1 MSSSIYVSG
10 DAIVTNHDT
19 METLP
24 LSSTPRFEPLV
35 APAGIQVVDPIDGG
49 QFTFL
54 TPEPVETDP
63 APEDALPVPVD
74 GAVSVDTDVIRTPYL
89 VGVWIRNGEF
99 DLVEQCTGGDQVSLP
114 DGRYVVEFSSVQLKL
129 YLGIDG
135 PATVDATGDLV
146 EFSTPGQSDVVI
158 GLRSYHEQPARTIT
172 TTESPH
178 DVMKAISQFRGAL
191 KTTSPER
198 SFPTLRGHPPLVE
211 FGEEFSAPG
220 GTRLSPA
227 SLSIELPPRW
237 DRILPAAPLSYYLDA
252 ELVPGEQAQLHI
264 DGQTVPLVGPD
275 GYEQRLAKI
284 LKHVF
289 TLDCVVR
296 TEGLYNVDLH
306 ERSVIEEHTD
316 LDLDRL
322 YDLSLAERT
331 QAYLEVPFEAV
342 EPATPEWKLT
352 ADVQPDP
359 ENVPVLPFLAS
370 DLAMI
375 RATGDDDIEPEDLS
389 EASPDV
395 ESFFRDGPTMPDRPV
410 LLRGAADV
418 RSKTTSE
425 DSTVA
430 ERVFRP
436 DPTDSLMHT
445 FVGDGIPL
453 GATKMTPEMFR
464 RRLEYEPVESDRVRV
479 DVIVNEEAMSDETAV
494 SDVYGTR
501 DWIDFDVT
509 IHSDLTQ
516 GELADVFQRDTDF
529 LHYIG
534 HVDDN
539 GFKCSDGYLDV
550 RSLSSVNLSGFLL
563 NACQSYE
570 QGKALV
576 DAGAVGGI
584 VTLANIPNPTAT
596 RIGKA
601 IARLLNT
608 GFSIATARSLL
619 ENDEQLASRY
629 MVIGDGHT
637 NIVENQS
644 GAPYVI
650 NIQEKINGEIS
661 LDIWG
666 YPIARISIGGLRSWH
681 SNLFDANYINPT
693 VIEDTQISIEQFN
706 EFMDSENNPL
716 LFNGELSW
724 KSSIDVD

>member
-1 MSSSIYVSG
+1 M
-10 DAIVTNHDT
+10 NHDT

-24 LSSTPRFEPLV
+24 LSSTPRFEPLA
-35 APAGIQVVDPIDGG
+35 APTGIQVVDPIDGG

-54 TPEPVETDP
+54 TTEPVETDP

-74 GAVSVDTDVIRTPYL
+74 GAVSIDTDVIRTPYL
-89 VGVWIRNGEF
+89 VGVWIRDGNF
-99 DLVEQCTGGDQVSLP
+99 DLVEQLTGGDRVSLP
-114 DGRYVVEFSSVQLKL
+114 EGRYVVEFSSVQLKL

-135 PATVDATGDLV
+135 PATVDATGDIV
-146 EFSTPGQSDVVI
+146 EFTTSGESDVVI

-172 TTESPH
+172 TTADPR
-178 DVMKAISQFRGAL
+178 DVMKAISQFRAAL

-211 FGEEFSAPG
+211 LGEEFSAPG
-220 GTRLSPA
+220 GARLSPA
-227 SLSIELPPRW
+227 SMSIELPPRF

-252 ELVPGEQAQLHI
+252 ELVPGDRAQLHV

-275 GYEQRLAKI
+275 GYEQRIAQI

-306 ERSVIEEHTD
+306 ERAVIEDQID
-316 LDLDRL
+316 LDFGRL
-322 YDLSLAERT
+322 YDLPLAERT
-331 QAYLEVPFEAV
+331 RAYLEVPFEAV

-352 ADVQPDP
+352 ADVQPAP
-359 ENVPVLPFLAS
+359 ENVPVVPFLAS
-370 DLAMI
+370 DLAVV
-375 RATGDDDIEPEDLS
+375 RAPGDDDIEPEDLS

-395 ESFFRDGPTMPDRPV
+395 ETFFRDGVAMPEEPV

-418 RSKTTSE
+418 RSGTTPGE
-425 DSTVA
+425 PGVA
-430 ERVFRP
+430 DRVFRP
-436 DPTDSLMHT
+436 DPTDSLMQT

-464 RRLEYEPVESDRVRV
+464 RRLEYDPVESGRVRV

-494 SDVYGTR
+494 SDVYGAR

-516 GELADVFQRDTDF
+516 GELADVLQRDTDF

-539 GFKCSDGYLDV
+539 GFKCRDGYLDV
-550 RSLSSVNLSGFLL
+550 RTLSSVNISGFLL
-563 NACQSYE
+563 NACNSYE
-570 QGKALV
+570 QGRALV

-596 RIGKA
+596 RIGKN

-608 GFSIATARSLL
+608 GFTIATARSLI
-619 ENDEQLASRY
+619 EEDKQLASRY
-629 MVIGDGHT
+629 MVIGDGHA
-637 NIVENQS
+637 NIVESQS
-644 GAPYVI
+644 DAPILVD
-650 NIQEKINGEIS
+650 IS
-661 LDIWG
+661 GKFSDSIIFDISG
-666 YPIARISIGGLRSWH
+666 YTPSDMSIGGIRNWH
-681 SNLFDANYINPT
+681 IESLETNCVNPVT
-693 VIEDTQISIEQFN
+693 LNNVKMDLSEFRNACTMEAFPILYDNELNWSVDIS
-706 EFMDSENNPL
+706 
-716 LFNGELSW
+716 
-724 KSSIDVD
+724 DVGI